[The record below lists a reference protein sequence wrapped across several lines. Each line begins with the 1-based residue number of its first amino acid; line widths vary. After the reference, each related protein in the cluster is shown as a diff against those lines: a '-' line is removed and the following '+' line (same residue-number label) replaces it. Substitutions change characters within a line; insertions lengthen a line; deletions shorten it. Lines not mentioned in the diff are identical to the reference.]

1 MLSTTIVTWTTARI
15 ILHSNPLSI
24 LKEDRPQ
31 ASSTGRETTKSQK
44 ITTATSAN
52 GKSRT
57 KRTKSTS

>member
-24 LKEDRPQ
+24 LREDRLQ

-44 ITTATSAN
+44 ITTAT
-52 GKSRT
+52 
-57 KRTKSTS
+57 